1 MKKLI
6 IIILVLLFPA
16 LALAQ
21 DKCCVL
27 GSGKCMPLKGPTD
40 EGACQMLKG
49 NIVSVPCEQAEQCNK
64 PGTGKCCIQEE
75 NQRCFGVNTP
85 AAAAACKGKI
95 IDCQCPPHCKPSCE
109 P

>member
-6 IIILVLLFPA
+6 VIFLLLFPA

-27 GSGKCMPLKGPTD
+27 GLGKCMPLQGSAD
-40 EGACQMLKG
+40 EEACGMLKG
-49 NIVSVPCEQAEQCNK
+49 KILSEPCDRVEQCSK
-64 PGTGKCCIQEE
+64 PGKGKCCIQKEYE
-75 NQRCFGVNTP
+75 NCFSANTP
-85 AAAAACKGKI
+85 AAAARCKGQI
-95 IDCQCPPHCKPSCE
+95 IDCPCPPHCRPSCE